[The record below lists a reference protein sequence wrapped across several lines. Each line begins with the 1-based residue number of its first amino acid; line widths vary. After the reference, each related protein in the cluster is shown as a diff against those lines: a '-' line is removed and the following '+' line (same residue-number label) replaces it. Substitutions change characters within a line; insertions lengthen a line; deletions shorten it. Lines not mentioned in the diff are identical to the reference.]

1 MGRLHYGSSLEADFD
16 DRLLAHLQ
24 IVIGVKQGRSE
35 SPYFSWR
42 NARGGGNGRTSIWM
56 HLDPAAVRVR
66 GAAPAPGIN
75 PTWIR
80 RLPHRLPHRVRPAH
94 HCRTGVSPP
103 TATTRPDPLRSPCSC
118 SPSAL
123 TAGRRS
129 RCATAGRRSRCRRRT
144 R

>member
-24 IVIGVKQGRSE
+24 IVIGVKLGRSE
-35 SPYFSWR
+35 SFYFSWR

-56 HLDPAAVRVR
+56 HPSIPLRFEY

-80 RLPHRLPHRVRPAH
+80 RLLIDSHTASGLRITAEPECLPDRDDA
-94 HCRTGVSPP
+94 
-103 TATTRPDPLRSPCSC
+103 A
-118 SPSAL
+118 
-123 TAGRRS
+123 
-129 RCATAGRRSRCRRRT
+129 
-144 R
+144 